1 MDIIKEISKEALDFW
16 GYEPQSTM
24 AIEEM
29 GELIK
34 ALCKYKRYGYE
45 NSGEEIRNNIL
56 EEIAD
61 VHNMIDQLEMY
72 FGLEE
77 INEIRI
83 AKLKRTKERIN
94 KLKEDK

>member
-1 MDIIKEISKEALDFW
+1 MKDKEIISKEALEFW

-24 AIEEM
+24 LIEEM

-45 NSGEEIRNNIL
+45 ACGDEIKANVL

-61 VHNMIDQLEMY
+61 VHNMIEQMEIY
-72 FGLEE
+72 FG
-77 INEIRI
+77 
-83 AKLKRTKERIN
+83 KERIEKRFN
-94 KLKEDK
+94 IL

>member
-1 MDIIKEISKEALDFW
+1 MNTIEEISKEALAYW

-34 ALCKYKRYGYE
+34 ALCKYKRFGYDQA
-45 NSGEEIRNNIL
+45 SQEIKNNLL

-61 VHNMIDQLEMY
+61 VHNMIDQLEIY
-72 FGLEE
+72 FGVEE
-77 INEIRI
+77 ITKIRVD
-83 AKLKRTKERIN
+83 KLIRTKERIN
-94 KLKEDK
+94 KLKGEE

>member
-1 MDIIKEISKEALDFW
+1 MNTIEEISKEALTFW

-34 ALCKYKRYGYE
+34 ALCKYKRYGYDKA
-45 NSGEEIRNNIL
+45 SQEIKNNLL

-61 VHNMIDQLEMY
+61 VHNMIEQLEIY
-72 FGLEE
+72 FGVEE
-77 INEIRI
+77 ITKIRI
-83 AKLKRTKERIN
+83 DKLNRTKERII
-94 KLKEDK
+94 KLKEEK